1 MQKSAVEMFRDVDK
15 ALAQFLGMQYAIKK
29 QYGDNTTGQR
39 LEEKNEKVSAANKVL
54 AAGRSLLP
62 EIDRL
67 CAKIRSK
74 QPLLKALSESFINTS
89 SDIPESIALGLYSL
103 KSNYLRHVED
113 GVEVDEVIIPHMHRF
128 PIEKP
133 MYIESVKEQAHLFQK
148 IMLRLMF
155 TLPMDRQEYYVYDP
169 VGLGDIVMNFNLLFK
184 NEKLF
189 PQKKVMTSQADL
201 KEALKKVKEYI
212 NSLNESAFDPTTGI
226 TDWLSYNK
234 RILEDS
240 SDSDKKKLLP
250 YKVFIFSDISNEMDQ
265 ECFDMIK
272 VIINQSAKCGL
283 LVLFSFNEDLLNSED
298 RTYSRRRLEVQRI
311 VNESM
316 ALHKMVDEPEE
327 IKEFKVIGALP
338 VGEDFPSPQK
348 LGECLRALD
357 RTVSEKAKSMF
368 SFQDLLPDSE
378 RGTGNS
384 TEGLNIPVG
393 YTTSGGQTV
402 SMEVG
407 DATPHFLV
415 GGTTGSGK
423 SNFLHVLIMSACWKY
438 SPDQMELYLLDFKE
452 GVEFKQYG
460 DEKLA
465 NVKLV
470 ATEANTE
477 YGVKVLEHL
486 DGVRKQRYAE
496 FKRLQ
501 CKDIKAY
508 NNVAKSKMPRIL
520 IIIDEF
526 QVLFDGA
533 QKDRTMEMFIM
544 LAKQGRACGIHMVL
558 STQSLKGLE
567 FGNVATQFGGRIALK
582 CSADDSK
589 LLLGGISSNNEEAS
603 ELKIPYGIMNVTQ
616 GSIAGNIK
624 FAIPCAVSSDPA
636 KNPVLPKIK
645 IINGKNVNSSIR
657 IYNGPEFPKFPP
669 ESEFAVPDKVS
680 FLLGE
685 SIDIISEKNR
695 IDLVNKSENNILL
708 CGRDEQ
714 MKVSMVNSVLYSA
727 IQSSCIDECVYVGDD
742 VSLYEEFFD
751 NGKFVHFDSIVEF
764 IVAHKD
770 NWFDKRRILILDNCN
785 LKREIAFSV
794 PLMDFPKDENKTA
807 FIKFWNDCCKNGSF
821 MIAFYDRASALK
833 DYGIDINA
841 FSYRIGYE
849 LNSDEMNTILS
860 NHAPSKTDCRGK
872 AFMAYNLEIKWWFK
886 PFMKMG

>member
-1 MQKSAVEMFRDVDK
+1 MKNSIIDIFRNMDEAFSKHHQACK
-15 ALAQFLGMQYAIKK
+15 AITS
-29 QYGDNTTGQR
+29 QYGERPTGAKLQER
-39 LEEKNEKVSAANKVL
+39 NEKVKLANQIYDDGIK
-54 AAGRSLLP
+54 LLP
-62 EIDRL
+62 NIDSL
-67 CAKIRSK
+67 CSEIRSK
-74 QPLLKALSESFINTS
+74 QPILKKLSKSFINES
-89 SDIPESIALGLYSL
+89 FDIPDSIALGLYTF
-103 KSNYLRHVED
+103 KSNYLKHKSNGID
-113 GVEVDEVIIPHMHRF
+113 TDEINVPHMHRF

-133 MYIESVKEQAHLFQK
+133 MYIENIKEQAHLFQK

-212 NSLNESAFDPTTGI
+212 NSLNETACSPTEGI
-226 TDWLSYNK
+226 TDWLSYNR

-240 SDSDKKKLLP
+240 SDSEKKKLLP
-250 YKVFIFSDISNEMDQ
+250 YKVFIFSDIANEMDQ

-283 LVLFSFNEDLLNSED
+283 LVMFSFNEDLLHSED
-298 RTYSRRRLEVQRI
+298 RVYSRRRLEVQRI

-316 ALHKMVDEPEE
+316 ALHKMVDEPDE
-327 IKEFKVIGALP
+327 IKGFKIIKVAP
-338 VGEDFPSPQK
+338 TGEDFPSPQK

-357 RTVSEKAKSMF
+357 KAVSERSKTMF
-368 SFQDLLPDSE
+368 AFDDLLSE
-378 RGTGNS
+378 KNRAAGNS
-384 TEGLNIPVG
+384 TEGLSIPVG
-393 YTTSGGQTV
+393 FTTSGGQNV
-402 SMEVG
+402 SMEIG

-415 GGTTGSGK
+415 GGITGSGK

-438 SPDQMELYLLDFKE
+438 TPDQMELYLLDFKE

-477 YGVKVLEHL
+477 FGVKVLDHL
-486 DGVRKQRYAE
+486 DKLRKERYAE
-496 FKRLQ
+496 FKKHL

-508 NNVAKSKMPRIL
+508 NSVAKKKMPRIL
-520 IIIDEF
+520 VIIDEF
-526 QVLFDGA
+526 QVLFDGT

-567 FGNVATQFGGRIALK
+567 FGNAANQFGGRIALK

-603 ELKIPYGIMNVTQ
+603 ELTIPYGIMNVSQ

-624 FAIPCAVSSDPA
+624 FAIPCAVASDPA

-645 IINGKNVNSSIR
+645 IINGNKVNSSIK
-657 IYNGPEFPKFPP
+657 IYNGPEFPSFPN
-669 ESEFAVPDKVS
+669 EDEFTAHNKVS
-680 FLLGE
+680 VLLGE
-685 SIDIISEKNR
+685 TIDIDSERNR
-695 IDLVNKSENNILL
+695 IELTNKPDNNILI

-714 MKVSMVNSVLYSA
+714 MKVSMLNSVILSA
-727 IQSSCIDECVYVGDD
+727 LHCNRIDECVYIGDD
-742 VSLYEEFFD
+742 DAYYEEFIRA
-751 NGKFVHFDSIVEF
+751 GKIIHFESIVDF
-764 IVAHKD
+764 IQAHKD
-770 NWFDKRRILILDNCN
+770 NWFDKRRIVILDNCN
-785 LKREIAFSV
+785 LKRTISFSF
-794 PLMDFPKDENKTA
+794 PLSDYPKDENKTA
-807 FIKFWNDCCKNGSF
+807 FIPFWFDCCKNGSF
-821 MIAFYDRASALK
+821 IIAFYDRAKSLK

-849 LNSDEMNTILS
+849 LNGDEMNEVLS
-860 NHAPSKTDCRGK
+860 NRAPNKIDCKGK
-872 AFMAYNLEIKWWFK
+872 AFMSYNLEIKWWFK
-886 PFMKMG
+886 PFMK

>member
-1 MQKSAVEMFRDVDK
+1 MSKSVVDIFRKFDN
-15 ALAQFLGMQYAIKK
+15 ALSLFSSKQNAIRKEF
-29 QYGDNTTGQR
+29 GDNPSGSKLT
-39 LEEKNEKVSAANKVL
+39 EKNEQVKIANKIRADSKKL
-54 AAGRSLLP
+54 IP
-62 EIDRL
+62 EISSL
-67 CAKIRSK
+67 CSEIRKK
-74 QPLLKALSESFINTS
+74 QPLLKNLSGLFINTS
-89 SDIPESIALGLYSL
+89 SDIPDSIALGLYSF
-103 KSNYLRHVED
+103 KSSCLRHIED
-113 GVEVDEVIIPHMHRF
+113 ENEVDEIIIPHMHQF
-128 PIEKP
+128 PMEKP
-133 MYIESVKEQAHLFQK
+133 MYIENIKTQAHLFQK

-169 VGLGDIVMNFNLLFK
+169 VGLGDIVMNFNLLLK

-201 KEALKKVKEYI
+201 KDALKKVKEYI
-212 NSLNESAFDPTTGI
+212 NSLNESAFNPTEGI
-226 TDWLSYNK
+226 TDWLSYN
-234 RILEDS
+234 RHVLEDK
-240 SDSDKKKLLP
+240 SDPENKKMLP

-283 LVLFSFNEDLLNSED
+283 LVMFSFNEDLLNSED

-327 IKEFKVIGALP
+327 IKGFKVIVPTL
-338 VGEDFPSPQK
+338 VGEVFPSPQK

-357 RTVSEKAKSMF
+357 KIVAERSKSMF
-368 SFQDLLPDSE
+368 SFQDLLAE
-378 RGTGNS
+378 KNRATGNS
-384 TEGLNIPVG
+384 TEGLSIPIG

-402 SMEVG
+402 SMDIG
-407 DATPHFLV
+407 DANPHFLV

-438 SPDQMELYLLDFKE
+438 TPDQMELYLLDFKE

-486 DGVRKQRYAE
+486 DGIRKQRYAE
-496 FKRLQ
+496 FKKVQ

-508 NNVAKSKMPRIL
+508 NNVAKVKMPRIL
-520 IIIDEF
+520 VIIDEF
-526 QVLFDGA
+526 QVLFDGN

-603 ELKIPYGIMNVTQ
+603 ELTVPYGIMNVTQ
-616 GSIAGNIK
+616 GSISGNIK
-624 FAIPCAVSSDPA
+624 FAIPCAVASDPA
-636 KNPVLPKIK
+636 KNPVFPKIK
-645 IINGKNVNSSIR
+645 IINGKKVNSSIK
-657 IYNGPEFPKFPP
+657 IYNGPEFPKFPA
-669 ESEFAVPDKVS
+669 ENEFTSTGKVS

-685 SIDIISEKNR
+685 TIDIDSERNR
-695 IDLVNKSENNILL
+695 IELVNKSENNILF

-714 MKVSMVNSVLYSA
+714 MKISMVNSVFLSA
-727 IQSSCIDECVYVGDD
+727 LHSDGVDECVYIGDD
-742 VSLYEEFFD
+742 FAYYEDFF
-751 NGKFVHFDSIVEF
+751 KSEKMAHFESIKAF
-764 IVAHKD
+764 IAAHKEG
-770 NWFDKRRILILDNCN
+770 WFDKRRIVVLDNCN
-785 LKREIAFSV
+785 LKREISFSV
-794 PLMDFPKDENKTA
+794 PWSDYPKDENKT
-807 FIKFWNDCCKNGSF
+807 FFTEFWYDCCKNGSF
-821 MIAFYDRASALK
+821 VIGFYDRAKSLK

-849 LNSDEMNTILS
+849 LNTDEMNEVLS
-860 NHAPSKTDCRGK
+860 NRCPSKTDCKGK
-872 AFMAYNLEIKWWFK
+872 AFMSYNLEIKWWFK
-886 PFMKMG
+886 PFMRMG